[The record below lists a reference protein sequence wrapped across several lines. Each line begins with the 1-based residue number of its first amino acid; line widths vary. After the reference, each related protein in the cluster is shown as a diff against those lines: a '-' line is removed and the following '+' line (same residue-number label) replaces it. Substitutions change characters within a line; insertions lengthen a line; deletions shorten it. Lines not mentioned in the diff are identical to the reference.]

1 MKIHT
6 DDLIGPALDWAVIY
20 AEVMQANGGKPVQ
33 ARDLAAAAFKNGP
46 ASPST
51 DWSVGGPIIERE
63 KLGVWY
69 SQALEDEQG
78 FEARTESFYAED
90 KDANYV
96 CLGPTPLVAA
106 MRCYVTSKLGNKIEI
121 PEELK

>member
-6 DDLIGPALDWAVIY
+6 DNLIGPALDWAVEL
-20 AEVMQANGGKPVQ
+20 AKGTHWSDNGYFIFNNPK
-33 ARDLAAAAFKNGP
+33 RYDKNP
-46 ASPST
+46 EWKYST